1 MNQRE
6 KTLAIGVAALVGLL
20 AVYYA
25 YDSIAGKFSDRNLQL
40 SDLNQKITQKQHK
53 IDAGKRAQQKMAD
66 WDRQSLPSDAKLA
79 PSLYESW
86 LLRLVDDAKLESA
99 TVQQQSTQQ
108 STAGHTATFE
118 KYAFQIKADTDVSM
132 KQLVQFLYKFY
143 CSNQL
148 QKIRQLLVKPHADGK
163 ALDVTIDIEALL
175 LPGAD
180 RRDKLSSERL
190 DQLSLGDVTAYEKTI
205 GGRDLFSEYVP
216 PHTVRAEPPRRTQTV
231 DVAKYATVT
240 GIIDQDD
247 QPQIW
252 VLVKTT
258 GELLK
263 LHEGDD
269 FTVGDLKCKVLKIGV
284 RDAVIT
290 TEGKKVQ
297 VSVGDNLRDATPM
310 PAADL

>member
-1 MNQRE
+1 
-6 KTLAIGVAALVGLL
+6 
-20 AVYYA
+20 
-25 YDSIAGKFSDRNLQL
+25 
-40 SDLNQKITQKQHK
+40 
-53 IDAGKRAQQKMAD
+53 
-66 WDRQSLPSDAKLA
+66 
-79 PSLYESW
+79 
-86 LLRLVDDAKLESA
+86 
-99 TVQQQSTQQ
+99 VQQQSTQQ

-216 PHTVRAEPPRRTQTV
+216 QHTVRVEPPRRTQTV